1 MMKISKQRLKQ
12 IIVEEISRVNEE
24 DLSSDSL
31 EDNVEQILSN
41 LPSEEQAV
49 VRQYIALLRGG
60 K

>member
-24 DLSSDSL
+24 DLSAKSL
-31 EDNVEQILSN
+31 EDNVEQILSK

-49 VRQYIALLRGG
+49 IRQYIALVREG
-60 K
+60 